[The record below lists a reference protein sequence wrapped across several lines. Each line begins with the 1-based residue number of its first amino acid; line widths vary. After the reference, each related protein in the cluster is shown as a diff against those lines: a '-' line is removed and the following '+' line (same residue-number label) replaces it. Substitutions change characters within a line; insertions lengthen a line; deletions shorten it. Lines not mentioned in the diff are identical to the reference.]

1 MGTLK
6 GFLDYLLDR
15 QKVLKKTEDHL
26 CALASKYESFF
37 AEIARVREAELIQLR
52 DALRTGQGVPPELR
66 EALQKATAEE
76 SRGFDDKLEGLRQEL
91 RQVEEQA
98 ETLRRESLDHET
110 RVRRANV
117 RLDHDEEELKARSA
131 RLVREID
138 SHNATI
144 RELGRGFGFFW
155 NLFRTRAIQ
164 AERARLERE
173 QADLLARIDAVR
185 RLWHGAEGTFTT
197 REEKRKAEWI
207 EYRTRSAQ
215 LASQIEH
222 LAGSRERVV
231 ERGALE
237 KVLYERSP
245 ALPEP
250 SPSDPP
256 CSRCGQRNPAA
267 SHFCRIC
274 AQRLVP
280 DRPDLLGSLDEIAE
294 VNRHHQRFAA
304 GIRASQ
310 EIIGLVRGIK
320 SGLQN
325 FMQSVSDMCESE
337 RRYKLA
343 RLKIDV
349 PATSVEY
356 GRHLDALLARVE
368 GTQASLHPVEFAR
381 EVHDMIEGTFTEG
394 RIQTFFETMG
404 QELSKQA
411 GAQW

>member
-1 MGTLK
+1 MGSLN

-15 QKVLKKTEDHL
+15 QKVLKATEARL
-26 CALASKYESFF
+26 CALASKYETFF
-37 AEIARVREAELIQLR
+37 AEVARVREAELIQLR
-52 DALRTGQGVPPELR
+52 DALRTGEGVPPELL
-66 EALQKATAEE
+66 EGLEKARAEQA
-76 SRGFDDKLEGLRQEL
+76 RLFDDKLEGLRQQL
-91 RQVEEQA
+91 REVEEKA
-98 ETLRRESLDHET
+98 ETLRRESLEHEA
-110 RVRRANV
+110 RVRRANL
-117 RLDHDEEELKARSA
+117 RLDHDEEQLKARGA
-131 RLVREID
+131 RLLREIEG
-138 SHNATI
+138 HNARI
-144 RELGRGFGFFW
+144 QELGRGFGFFW
-155 NLFRTRAIQ
+155 NLFRMRSIQ
-164 AERARLERE
+164 AERVRLERE
-173 QADLLARIDAVR
+173 QADLLARIDALR
-185 RLWHGAEGTFTT
+185 RLWHGAEGSFAT

-207 EYRTRSAQ
+207 EHRTRAAE
-215 LASQIEH
+215 LATRIEH

-245 ALPEP
+245 ALPDP
-250 SPSDPP
+250 SPTDPACP
-256 CSRCGQRNPAA
+256 RCGQRNPAT

-294 VNRHHQRFAA
+294 VNRHHERFAA
-304 GIRASQ
+304 GMRAGQ
-310 EIIGLVRGIK
+310 EIIGLVRGLK

-349 PATSVEY
+349 PTPSVEY
-356 GRHLDALLARVE
+356 GRHFDALLARVE
-368 GTQASLHPVEFAR
+368 KTEASLHPVELAG
-381 EVHDMIEGTFTEG
+381 EVHDMIEGTFTEA